1 MTIMMMTAYR
11 RTYLSKYRLT
21 GRGNFLHQPVGLCK
35 IATVKNFNI
44 NVKSETGSKD
54 SHARFSSA
62 FFPLTI
68 FLKCCCLNKHNIY
81 LFRFLQYLYRNLCV
95 LGQAKFCRVKV
106 KHHNT
111 EQVLQCIL
119 VSGCA
124 LCAV

>member
-54 SHARFSSA
+54 SHARFSSEFPFKILFYA
-62 FFPLTI
+62 DPHPFFHLI
-68 FLKCCCLNKHNIY
+68 IIIIINK
-81 LFRFLQYLYRNLCV
+81 
-95 LGQAKFCRVKV
+95 
-106 KHHNT
+106 
-111 EQVLQCIL
+111 
-119 VSGCA
+119 
-124 LCAV
+124 